1 MKGHVERNMRQEQ
14 AAETREKL
22 LATAKTLFAEN
33 GFHAT
38 PVRAINRKLKMGD
51 GILYHYFP
59 GGKRE
64 LLTVL
69 LQESFEKRILILNQ
83 SIEEVEQMP
92 LQDVLYFVFTRAEE
106 LLMTDKE
113 LLRILIRESD
123 VLDLEEMTE
132 LSSIVQ
138 QRVAWLTGVL
148 ERRYERGEIRK
159 MDFRMSAIQLMSMS
173 MLMVISTF
181 IGINLMGEV
190 DSSNY
195 RKQVIRYLLES
206 WKNTD

>member
-123 VLDLEEMTE
+123 VLELEEMTE

>member
-173 MLMVISTF
+173 LLMVISTF

>member
-33 GFHAT
+33 GYHAT
-38 PVRAINRKLKMGD
+38 PVRAINRKLQMGD

-69 LQESFEKRILILNQ
+69 LQESFEKRIIILNQ
-83 SIEEVEQMP
+83 SNEKVEQMP
-92 LQDVLYFVFTRAEE
+92 LQDVLYFVFARAEE

-113 LLRILIRESD
+113 MLRILIRESD
-123 VLDLEEMTE
+123 VLDLEEMAR

-138 QRVAWLTGVL
+138 ERVIWLTGLL
-148 ERRYERGEIRK
+148 ERRHEQGEIRK

-173 MLMVISTF
+173 MLMVISKF
-181 IGINLMGEV
+181 IGINLIGEI
-190 DSSNY
+190 DPSKY
-195 RKQVIRYLLES
+195 RKQVICYLLDC
-206 WKNTD
+206 WKNPD